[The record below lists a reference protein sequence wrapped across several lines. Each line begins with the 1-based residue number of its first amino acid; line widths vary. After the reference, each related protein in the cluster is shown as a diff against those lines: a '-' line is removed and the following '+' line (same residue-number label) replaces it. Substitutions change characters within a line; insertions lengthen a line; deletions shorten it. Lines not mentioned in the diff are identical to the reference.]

1 MSGVYGSDLVAKALK
16 EQNVK
21 VVFTLS
27 GMPSFGVYDALVKE
41 GIRLIDVRHEQA
53 AVLMAQGYARTTGG
67 PAVALV
73 VPGPGVMNAVTGIAN
88 CYLGSAPVIVLA
100 GQNRI
105 AEFELG
111 AFHETPHLELLRPI
125 TKWSATAYQSKRIP
139 EYIDMAFR
147 KAVRGMPGPTFVDF
161 PQDVLEHEIKA
172 DMTIAGSSPVLSG
185 PYADPSLVAEAVD
198 LLQDAE
204 RPLVIYGSGII
215 WSGAHSEL
223 LKFVETAGIPAIPT
237 PLARGCIPD
246 DHPLSCFNARSRA
259 MAQSDAVLFIGAR
272 LNFILGY
279 GRPPRFNPSARTIQV
294 DIAAEEIGRNRRVD
308 LGLVGDAKSVLKQ
321 FVEQWKGKGYQS
333 KQAWA
338 AELKGLE
345 ETNKEKWM
353 EWANSP
359 AKPINPIRLCHEI
372 AQFINRDAV
381 VCIDGGEILD
391 FARNIIPSYT
401 PASRLN
407 PGVSGLLGIGI
418 PYAIGAKL
426 AHPDRQVLCLCG
438 DGAFGLN
445 GMELDTAARH
455 DLHIVVVVSNNACWG
470 SAPIYN
476 AALTGRHAPSAPD
489 YRAPDTT

>member
-161 PQDVLEHEIKA
+161 PKTSWN
-172 DMTIAGSSPVLSG
+172 M
-185 PYADPSLVAEAVD
+185 
-198 LLQDAE
+198 
-204 RPLVIYGSGII
+204 
-215 WSGAHSEL
+215 
-223 LKFVETAGIPAIPT
+223 
-237 PLARGCIPD
+237 
-246 DHPLSCFNARSRA
+246 
-259 MAQSDAVLFIGAR
+259 
-272 LNFILGY
+272 
-279 GRPPRFNPSARTIQV
+279 
-294 DIAAEEIGRNRRVD
+294 
-308 LGLVGDAKSVLKQ
+308 KSKR
-321 FVEQWKGKGYQS
+321 
-333 KQAWA
+333 
-338 AELKGLE
+338 
-345 ETNKEKWM
+345 
-353 EWANSP
+353 
-359 AKPINPIRLCHEI
+359 I
-372 AQFINRDAV
+372 
-381 VCIDGGEILD
+381 
-391 FARNIIPSYT
+391 
-401 PASRLN
+401 
-407 PGVSGLLGIGI
+407 
-418 PYAIGAKL
+418 
-426 AHPDRQVLCLCG
+426 
-438 DGAFGLN
+438 
-445 GMELDTAARH
+445 
-455 DLHIVVVVSNNACWG
+455 
-470 SAPIYN
+470 
-476 AALTGRHAPSAPD
+476 
-489 YRAPDTT
+489 